1 LRTFK
6 ATEVLISIAIDYGQ
20 KLMLLRKTEGLGGSS
35 NPYLTVNWVV
45 ICGAVRARIES
56 IDGDLK

>member
-1 LRTFK
+1 MRTFK

-20 KLMLLRKTEGLGGSS
+20 KLRLLRTNKGLGGSS
-35 NPYLTVNWVV
+35 NRDLTVNWVV